1 MTRPDIFSE
10 VVAGLQE
17 VKAFEEGRKTLS
29 TYRLAPPPFTG
40 LSDHQTRGTREKL
53 GVSCGVFANQLRTS
67 SPPTHTLENWE
78 QDRAKPNGQAKAL
91 ILLVAKHSDTLAR
104 LEPI

>member
-1 MTRPDIFSE
+1 MARPDIFNE

-29 TYRLAPPPFTG
+29 TDRLAPQPLTG
-40 LSDHQTRGTREKL
+40 LSDHQTRGNREKL
-53 GVSCGVFANQLRTS
+53 GVSCGVFANQLRTT
-67 SPPTHTLENWE
+67 PPRTLENLE